1 LQDPL
6 GAHLNQVALGPRR
19 LRLMK
24 LKELQHR
31 VREVKRLNPQS
42 LKQIQDLTLILQYQL
57 VKMSQF

>member
-1 LQDPL
+1 
-6 GAHLNQVALGPRR
+6 VALGPRR